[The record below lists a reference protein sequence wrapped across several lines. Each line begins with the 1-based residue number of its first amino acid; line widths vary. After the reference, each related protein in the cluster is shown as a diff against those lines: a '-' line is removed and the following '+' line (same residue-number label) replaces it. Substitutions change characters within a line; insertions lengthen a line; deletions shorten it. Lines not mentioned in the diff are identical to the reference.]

1 MNILFLC
8 ANPGATA
15 KLDLEEELRNLELQ
29 LAAVK
34 YRNQIS
40 LVAKHAVQP
49 DDLVRYVR
57 SEKPNVVHFSGHGT
71 AQGIILRNDRGRYQ
85 PVSGES
91 LQRFFADRGVELVVL
106 NSCVSKPQAELL
118 ASSVPMVIG
127 TSSVLDDEAARRF
140 SAAFYRTVGGGHTVK
155 EAFRDGRDSVAL
167 HGKDDVF
174 LSHGDLDRRL
184 CSESPPDPR

>member
-8 ANPGATA
+8 ANPHDTA
-15 KLDLEEELRNLELQ
+15 RLDLEEELRNLEMQ

-34 YRNQIS
+34 YRDQIS

-49 DDLVRYVR
+49 DDLVRCVR

-71 AQGIILRNDRGRYQ
+71 AEGIILRNDHGSYQ

-106 NSCVSKPQAELL
+106 NSCVSRSQAELL
-118 ASSVPMVIG
+118 ASSVPMVVG
-127 TSSVLDDEAARRF
+127 TSSELDDEAARRF
-140 SAAFYRTVGGGHTVK
+140 TTAFYRTLGEGDTVK
-155 EAFRDGRDSVAL
+155 EAFRDGCDSVAL
-167 HGKDDVF
+167 HGKLDVF

-184 CSESPPDPR
+184 CSEAPVDPR